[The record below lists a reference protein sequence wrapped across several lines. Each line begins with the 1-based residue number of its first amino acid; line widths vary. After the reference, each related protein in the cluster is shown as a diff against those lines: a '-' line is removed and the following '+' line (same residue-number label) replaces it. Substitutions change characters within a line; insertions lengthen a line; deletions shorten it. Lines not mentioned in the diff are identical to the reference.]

1 MRNSDRWITPGVV
14 IVGLLVG
21 GVCVLA
27 TIAAVAWLTREGL
40 DPQPMLQ
47 LVGVAVAALGSVVSA
62 VVQLL
67 NRASTTKTER
77 NTGQLT
83 AAVVDFAAVVDRRTT
98 RAAPPPVPAAE
109 RPRHRYPETGATP
122 VPRGS

>member
-14 IVGLLVG
+14 IVMLLVG

-47 LVGVAVAALGSVVSA
+47 LVGVAVAALSSMGGF

-67 NRASTTKTER
+67 NRAATTKTER
-77 NTGQLT
+77 NTGVL
-83 AAVVDFAAVVDRRTT
+83 ASAVYEVADAMPKPVPGPRHAYPDTE
-98 RAAPPPVPAAE
+98 AAPAL
-109 RPRHRYPETGATP
+109 
-122 VPRGS
+122 RGS